1 MRARHSLPLTFAVL
15 VVPLVASTA
24 TAGCSSRVQDCS
36 ELGPDWTACDGADA
50 GPIVANVCVLKTQK
64 KAACT
69 TASGQATTS
78 PTSPGVS
85 DAGVKCSA
93 IAPNVCNGRCVD
105 IRSDEQHCGDCN
117 SPCFTGE
124 TCVGGECR

>member
-1 MRARHSLPLTFAVL
+1 M
-15 VVPLVASTA
+15 
-24 TAGCSSRVQDCS
+24 QDCS

-85 DAGVKCSA
+85 DAGVKCT
-93 IAPNVCNGRCVD
+93 VCNLSLIHISEPTR
-105 IRSDEQHCGDCN
+105 
-117 SPCFTGE
+117 PY
-124 TCVGGECR
+124 